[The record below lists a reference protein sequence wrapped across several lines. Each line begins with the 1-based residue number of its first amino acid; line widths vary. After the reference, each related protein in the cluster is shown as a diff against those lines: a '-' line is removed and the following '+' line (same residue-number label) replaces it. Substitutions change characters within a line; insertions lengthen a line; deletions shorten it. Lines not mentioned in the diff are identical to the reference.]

1 MDYQDEVE
9 SNIKIVEHNDTYVI
23 CAGRKAMQTLQ
34 EAVAMLA
41 DDPVTNGM
49 LTVADE
55 RVIAAFKAVY
65 VD

>member
-1 MDYQDEVE
+1 MSYQDEVE
-9 SNIKIVEHNDTYVI
+9 TNIKIVEHNDTHVI
-23 CAGRKAMQTLQ
+23 CVGKKAMECLQ

-55 RVIAAFKAVY
+55 QVIAAFKAVY